1 MLFEIQGED
10 RMEAKQAVILQ
21 GIELYNYSVLA
32 LSLQLCYH
40 CLGGESFLLQQ
51 YQSSFS
57 DCLFIH
63 LIAAVL
69 QEQMDQILPRSC
81 FLPSK

>member
-1 MLFEIQGED
+1 MRFEIQGQD
-10 RMEAKQAVILQ
+10 RIEATQAVIRQ
-21 GIELYNYSVLA
+21 GIELCNYSVLA

-57 DCLFIH
+57 DCLFNH

-69 QEQMDQILPRSC
+69 QVQMDQM
-81 FLPSK
+81 